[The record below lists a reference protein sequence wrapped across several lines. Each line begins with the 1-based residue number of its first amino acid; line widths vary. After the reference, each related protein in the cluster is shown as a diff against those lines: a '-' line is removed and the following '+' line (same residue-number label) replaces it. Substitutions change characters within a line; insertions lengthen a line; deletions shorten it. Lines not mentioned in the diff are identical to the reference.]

1 MGPECALK
9 NNRCFL
15 KSTPCSPSTESY
27 TCTYCTNS
35 KSNAVQRIV
44 LFQHFRWFTWSSILP
59 MPRPYGMPFVSKIT
73 GSQVDL
79 LFIDILCIPKWSL
92 PDPRTLRWSLSIHR
106 QPSTVHYI
114 EITCWLWLNN
124 ENWLE
129 WLFSPASDIFF
140 RDSTRQTGTA
150 FARLP

>member
-59 MPRPYGMPFVSKIT
+59 MPRPYGMPKNHWLSGRPVVYRYLVHT
-73 GSQVDL
+73 QVVL
-79 LFIDILCIPKWSL
+79 GRPKN
-92 PDPRTLRWSLSIHR
+92 TQVELSIHR
-106 QPSTVHYI
+106 QPSSVHYI
-114 EITCWLWLNN
+114 EIQNLLTMIEQRELAGVTLYPS
-124 ENWLE
+124 
-129 WLFSPASDIFF
+129 FRHFF